1 MLRRQLLARSLD
13 QRRAELAL
21 VDLGGLPLRRV
32 GRRRLVGRCWALR
45 ENLTV
50 YDTAYVGVAEL
61 LNLVLV
67 TGDARLSQAPGL
79 RCQVEVL
86 S

>member
-1 MLRRQLLARSLD
+1 
-13 QRRAELAL
+13 
-21 VDLGGLPLRRV
+21 
-32 GRRRLVGRCWALR
+32 
-45 ENLTV
+45 V
-50 YDTAYVGVAEL
+50 YDAAYVAVAEL